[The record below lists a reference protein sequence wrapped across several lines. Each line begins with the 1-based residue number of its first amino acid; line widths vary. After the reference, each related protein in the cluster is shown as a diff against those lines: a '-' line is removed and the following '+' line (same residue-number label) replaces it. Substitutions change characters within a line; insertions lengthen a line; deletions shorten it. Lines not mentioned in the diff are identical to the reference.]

1 MVGVVDAAAPM
12 EHSLG
17 IGAEDGVRLER
28 PDLTHQML
36 AQGEVIDQ
44 GTVRLVEERHA
55 LVADDF
61 GSRALFSF
69 TERGE
74 LERIGEG
81 VLATLVA

>member
-1 MVGVVDAAAPM
+1 
-12 EHSLG
+12 
-17 IGAEDGVRLER
+17 
-28 PDLTHQML
+28 ML